1 MPAVIPPE
9 SSGSPAQYLVAF
21 FAFFSRGCGLY
32 LRAPGFDK
40 NLANEEAEDA
50 RDAMAQGGAQAHAA
64 EKPLRGWH
72 GVDTRQPPASLHR
85 RLPV

>member
-1 MPAVIPPE
+1 
-9 SSGSPAQYLVAF
+9 LLF
-21 FAFFSRGCGLY
+21 FREGVVCIFARQALI
-32 LRAPGFDK
+32 